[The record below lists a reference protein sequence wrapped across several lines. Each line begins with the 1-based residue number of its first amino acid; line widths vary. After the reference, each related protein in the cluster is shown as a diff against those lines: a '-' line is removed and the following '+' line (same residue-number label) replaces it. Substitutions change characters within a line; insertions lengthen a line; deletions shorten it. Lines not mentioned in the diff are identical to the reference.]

1 MPYKKFNIVVLGV
14 MLLFSTLLAAC
25 GTKAKEDTAA
35 KGTPAAAA
43 STPAA
48 SAKAADAAPTTRV
61 FKDLLGHEVTIPT
74 NPKRVIVDQFMG
86 HLLALGVKPVG
97 AASYQ
102 FDAAFL
108 KEPAAGVENIGNPV
122 SKEKMLA
129 LNPDLII
136 LQDEGAAVKMY
147 DDLSKIAPTIVLS
160 YAGADSQNVLEQLRQ
175 IGDIVG
181 KKQEAEQWIT
191 KYEAKAKQYR
201 EQVAKVI
208 GPEKTFS
215 IVELWAKQTVV
226 YGKNFGRGGYNLY
239 DALQLSPPKAVKTEM
254 FDQNKNW
261 LEVTMESLPKYVGD
275 YIFLTANAGEN
286 SAARLKELMDNPVWK
301 SLPAV
306 KNNHV
311 YQMNTS
317 EIFPGDPISV
327 DKQLDIQAKLL
338 LELTAK

>member
-1 MPYKKFNIVVLGV
+1 MLYKKISLTVLGV
-14 MLLFSTLLAAC
+14 ILLLTVVLTAC
-25 GTKAKEDTAA
+25 GTKSKEEAGKAA
-35 KGTPAAAA
+35 TPTTA
-43 STPAA
+43 ST
-48 SAKAADAAPTTRV
+48 STAAPTAAVPATRV
-61 FKDLLGHEVTIPT
+61 YKDLLGHEVTIPT
-74 NPKRVIVDQFMG
+74 SPKRVIVDQFMG

-108 KEPAAGVENIGNPV
+108 KEAAVGVENLGSPI

-136 LQDEGAAVKMY
+136 LQDGGVAAKSY
-147 DDLSKIAPTIVLS
+147 DDLAKIAPTIVLS
-160 YAGADSQNVLEQLRQ
+160 YGGTDSKNVLDQLRD
-175 IGDIVG
+175 IGDILG

-201 EQVAKVI
+201 EQLAKVI

-239 DALQLSPPKAVKTEM
+239 EGLKLSPPKAVKTEM

-261 LEVTMESLPKYVGD
+261 LEVSMETLPNYTGD
-275 YIFLTANAGEN
+275 YIFLTSNAGDN
-286 SAARLKELMDNPVWK
+286 SAARLQELMDNPVWK

-306 KNNHV
+306 KNKHV

-338 LELTAK
+338 LTLDTK